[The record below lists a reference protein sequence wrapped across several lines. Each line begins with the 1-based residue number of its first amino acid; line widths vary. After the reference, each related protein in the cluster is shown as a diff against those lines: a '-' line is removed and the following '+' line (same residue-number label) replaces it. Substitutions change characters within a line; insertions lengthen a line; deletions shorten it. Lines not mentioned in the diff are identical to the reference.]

1 MAVLGIEVERR
12 RENVDEYIIFHEIQY
27 TWCEVGLLAEDKNE
41 MLLLITSVP
50 ITAL

>member
-27 TWCEVGLLAEDKNE
+27 TEVGLLAEDKNQ